1 MHDLFSRTDNP
12 ITQKKFIVFLSALL
26 SLFTKCFSCSASA
39 ETLTES
45 IGTFIRIKM
54 LCPLCSYQY
63 TWESQPLINSI
74 PAGNLAL
81 STAILC
87 SGSLPTKTITLF
99 KLMNCS
105 TINESTYFKY
115 QRNYLNQAIQ
125 TTWIEQQNSI
135 IASFKKNK
143 DRLIL
148 GGDGRCDSPGYC
160 AKFGSYTFLE
170 LQNNVIT
177 DIQLVQVSTCMCCV
191 VIIISCTFIE

>member
-1 MHDLFSRTDNP
+1 
-12 ITQKKFIVFLSALL
+12 
-26 SLFTKCFSCSASA
+26 AST
-39 ETLTES
+39 ETSTES
-45 IGTFIRIKM
+45 IGTFLRIKM

-125 TTWIEQQNSI
+125 TTWIEHQNSI

-177 DIQLVQVSTCMCCV
+177 DIQLVQSNEVPNSCHMEKEGLVRGIEFITSKGLEVELLITDRHGQVSKWV
-191 VIIISCTFIE
+191 KE